1 MYYYGSDYG
10 TPYPFDYYPY
20 SYPQQEPFD
29 VYRQPPQWQSIE
41 RRLTQLERQNERQ
54 DREIN
59 QLQRRL
65 QRVNQRLRQV
75 ERRLS
80 IPFTP
85 FDGEY

>member
-1 MYYYGSDYG
+1 MYRYGDSYI
-10 TPYPFDYYPY
+10 PQFQPDYYPY
-20 SYPQQEPFD
+20 PQQEQFD
-29 VYRQPPQWQSIE
+29 PYRQPPQWQQIE
-41 RRLTQLERQNERQ
+41 RRLSQLERQNERQ
-54 DREIN
+54 ERDIN

-75 ERRLS
+75 ERRLN